1 MNKVIS
7 KMVKPKEDM
16 NKLISKMVKIQKFG
30 KP

>member
-30 KP
+30 RP

>member
-16 NKLISKMVKIQKFG
+16 NKLISIMVKIQKFG